1 MAQND
6 ETELIKQAQNGD
18 ARAFEDLVNRYYDM
32 MFKVAYKWCGN
43 QENAEDIAQE
53 ACIKL
58 ARGLDSFKHDSIF
71 TTWLY
76 RIVVNAAKDWFKKQ
90 NRHKGSAEALETLSV
105 QSTAESQLH
114 AKDVLAEVHKL
125 PEGERDALLLVVME
139 GLTHKEAADILECKE
154 STISWRIHEARKKLE
169 TRFGKEQKYG

>member
-1 MAQND
+1 MAEDN
-6 ETELIKQAQNGD
+6 ETALIKQAQDGD
-18 ARAFEDLVNRYYDM
+18 AKAFEALVNRYYDM

-43 QENAEDIAQE
+43 QQNAEDIAQE

-58 ARGLDSFKHDSIF
+58 ARGLNSFKHDSAF

-76 RIVVNAAKDWFKKQ
+76 RIVINAAKDWFKKQ
-90 NRHKGSAEALETLSV
+90 NRHKGSAEALETISV

-114 AKDVLAEVHKL
+114 AKEVLSEVHNL
-125 PEGERDALLLVVME
+125 PEGERDALLLVVVE
-139 GLTHKEAADILECKE
+139 GLTHKDAAYILNCKE

-169 TRFGKEQKYG
+169 ARFGKEQKYG